1 MDAKGRTSVKDRAAV
16 RLAITV
22 AVPKTLAKARVVVLP
37 TAASR
42 AFSHLHNLYPPGSP
56 GGVEIKKGSGDLGKR
71 PIPYCLDP
79 LMLFMKLNS
88 QPFETFVGEERIC
101 LQTPLTDILTMA

>member
-1 MDAKGRTSVKDRAAV
+1 MTQKANMDAKGRTSVKDRAAV

-22 AVPKTLAKARVVVLP
+22 AKPKTLAKARVVVLP

-56 GGVEIKKGSGDLGKR
+56 GGVEIKKGAVTSGNVR
-71 PIPYCLDP
+71 
-79 LMLFMKLNS
+79 F
-88 QPFETFVGEERIC
+88 
-101 LQTPLTDILTMA
+101 LTAWIG